1 MFTEILY
8 DVDAP
13 VATITLN
20 RPAQLNAW
28 TDTMANEIRDALGQA
43 ERDETVVGIIITGAD
58 RAFCAG
64 ADLGL
69 LESILA
75 AGDLQQDEIPM
86 PGDDTALPD
95 YRQTYSY
102 IASVR
107 KPVIAAIHGA
117 CVGMAVP
124 IALFCDLR
132 FATEEAF
139 FMTAFSQRGL
149 VAEWGS
155 SWLLPRFVGNGHA
168 LDMLYSSRRVYGKEA
183 LSIGLVNRVVHAN
196 DLLAE
201 AKNYIHELAKNCSP
215 VSMAIM
221 KRQVYSDWM
230 KSLDEAQAS
239 AEQLMLESFTGDS
252 FKEGVASVMEKRP
265 PVFPPL
271 RVED

>member
-1 MFTEILY
+1 MFSEIIY
-8 DVDAP
+8 EVDGP

-28 TDTMANEIRDALGQA
+28 TDHMGNELRDALNQA
-43 ERDETVVGIIITGAD
+43 EHDEEVVGIILTGAE

-69 LESILA
+69 LETILA
-75 AGDLQQDEIPM
+75 AGDLQQDQISM
-86 PGDDTALPD
+86 PGDADSLPD

-107 KPVIAAIHGA
+107 KPVIAAMHGA

-155 SWLLPRFVGNGHA
+155 SWLLPRFVGNGFA

-230 KSLDEAQAS
+230 QSLDMAQSEA
-239 AEQLMLESFTGDS
+239 ERLMKDSFSSES
-252 FKEGVASVMEKRP
+252 FKEGIAAVMEKRP
-265 PVFPPL
+265 PKFPPL
-271 RVED
+271 KVED

>member
-1 MFTEILY
+1 MFKHILY
-8 DVDAP
+8 TVDGPA
-13 VATITLN
+13 ATITLN

-28 TDTMANEIRDALGQA
+28 TETMGNEVREAFALA
-43 ERDETVVGIIITGAD
+43 ERDQAVVGIILTGAE

-75 AGDLQQDEIPM
+75 KGDLRQKDSPM
-86 PGDDTALPD
+86 PGDRDSIAD

-102 IASVR
+102 IASLR

-132 FATEEAF
+132 FVSEQAF

-155 SWLLPRFVGNGHA
+155 SWLLPRMVGNAHA
-168 LDMLYSSRRVYGKEA
+168 LDMLFSSRRVYGQEA
-183 LSIGLVNRVVHAN
+183 VTMGLANRVIQA
-196 DLLAE
+196 DELLAE
-201 AKNYIHELAKNCSP
+201 ARNYIGELAKNCSP
-215 VSMAIM
+215 LSMAII
-221 KRQVYSDWM
+221 KRQLYQDWM
-230 KSLDEAQAS
+230 QSLEQAQQEAGK
-239 AEQLMLESFTGDS
+239 LMLESFS
-252 FKEGVASVMEKRP
+252 SENFQEGVSSIMEKRP
-265 PVFPPL
+265 PKFPPL
-271 RVED
+271 KIDR